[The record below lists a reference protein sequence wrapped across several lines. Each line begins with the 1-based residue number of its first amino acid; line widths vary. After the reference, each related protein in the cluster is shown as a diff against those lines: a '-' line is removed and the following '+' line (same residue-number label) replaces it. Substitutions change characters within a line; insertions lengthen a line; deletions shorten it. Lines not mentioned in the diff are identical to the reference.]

1 MALELSFTDY
11 DSNLCVYNDNI
22 LIFFLLNVDIS
33 MEFEFFTNSVK
44 NGDYITV
51 DIIMVEWLTFWCV
64 RNKTFL
70 S

>member
-22 LIFFLLNVDIS
+22 LNFFLLNVDIS